1 MGFSAKAQEIFSP
14 TDEVISCNFA
24 GSLFSWNFDPLYLI
38 YINIVYFLSILRLF
52 WYQHQGQERDL
63 EGVVV

>member
-14 TDEVISCNFA
+14 TDEAISCIFA

-38 YINIVYFLSILRLF
+38 YNSIVYFVSILRPM

-63 EGVVV
+63 DGVVV